1 MIIKFYFISTVL
13 IGFNLLLWF
22 FYTKGNARKSIGLT
36 VATIGSIVI
45 ALLLSLFM

>member
-1 MIIKFYFISTVL
+1 MLIKFYFISVVL

-36 VATIGSIVI
+36 VATIVSIFI
-45 ALLLSLFM
+45 ALILSLLI